1 MKKNIILIL
10 TIFLVIIVSI
20 TYGLYHKRMITLQSS
35 ENNKTY
41 NSFYG
46 QEVLGTDFVSL
57 INKAIDNNEKNLV
70 NKDENGNYIDNG
82 KNSIKVEVKFKE
94 LDKVISMETINKQG
108 IYQFLQNFGA
118 ASFKCT
124 KIEYH
129 QSTKNVKY
137 MYFEQI

>member
-10 TIFLVIIVSI
+10 TIFLIII
-20 TYGLYHKRMITLQSS
+20 GIIAYGLYHQRIVIVQSS
-35 ENNKTY
+35 QNNRTY
-41 NSFYG
+41 ESFYN
-46 QEVLGTDFVSL
+46 QNVLGTDFVSL

-70 NKDENGNYIDNG
+70 IKDENGNYIDNE
-82 KNSIKVEVKFKE
+82 KNSIKVEVKFQE
-94 LDKVISMETINKQG
+94 LDKVVKMEAINKQG
-108 IYQFLQNFGA
+108 VHQFLQNFGA
-118 ASFKCT
+118 TSFKCT